1 MIPKSWG
8 NAEPVGR
15 DEYHPAMANAAHPP
29 VILLWGEDAFLLREA
44 ALQLLGDVRVTE
56 VDAGE
61 WQGGELQDLATP
73 SLFGEPRALLVTD
86 CRSLPKDAIGEL
98 AAYLSAP
105 DPDAPLVLAC
115 TTAERGKPPA
125 ALVKIVEPVGEVR
138 QVQIQRKELEPW
150 LVQRAK
156 AAGLELTQPAARALV
171 ETLGEDI
178 GQLAAAVE
186 QLTGAFQG
194 QQVTPALI
202 HAQFRGLGEQK
213 SWDLCDRAFGKDL
226 PGAIRSLRSIEE
238 GGDDALM
245 VLGAIAARLRDL
257 MRVRALPDRLP
268 PAQLAK
274 QAGLRFE
281 WQARRYQQQARN
293 FSLER
298 LVAIHEQVAETDRA
312 LKSGAPGEVVMPVL
326 IASIAA

>member
-1 MIPKSWG
+1 MT
-8 NAEPVGR
+8 
-15 DEYHPAMANAAHPP
+15 NAAHPP

-44 ALQLLGDVRVTE
+44 ALQLLGNLRATE

-86 CRSLPKDAIGEL
+86 CRSLPKDALGEL
-98 AAYLSAP
+98 AVYLSAP

-156 AAGLELTQPAARALV
+156 SAGLELTPPGARALV
-171 ETLGEDI
+171 DTLGEDI

-298 LVAIHEQVAETDRA
+298 LVAIHQEVAETDRA

>member
-1 MIPKSWG
+1 
-8 NAEPVGR
+8 
-15 DEYHPAMANAAHPP
+15 MANAAHPP

-156 AAGLELTQPAARALV
+156 TAGLDLTAPGARALV
-171 ETLGEDI
+171 DTLGEDI

-298 LVAIHEQVAETDRA
+298 LVAIHQEVAETDRA
-312 LKSGAPGEVVMPVL
+312 LKSGAPGDVVMPVL

>member
-1 MIPKSWG
+1 MTK
-8 NAEPVGR
+8 
-15 DEYHPAMANAAHPP
+15 AAHPP

-44 ALQLLGDVRVTE
+44 ALHLLGDLRATE

-86 CRSLPKDAIGEL
+86 CRSLPKDALGEL

-156 AAGLELTQPAARALV
+156 AAGLELTPPAARALV

-202 HAQFRGLGEQK
+202 HTQFRGLGEQK

-268 PAQLAK
+268 PGQLAK

-298 LVAIHEQVAETDRA
+298 LVAIHHEVAETDRA